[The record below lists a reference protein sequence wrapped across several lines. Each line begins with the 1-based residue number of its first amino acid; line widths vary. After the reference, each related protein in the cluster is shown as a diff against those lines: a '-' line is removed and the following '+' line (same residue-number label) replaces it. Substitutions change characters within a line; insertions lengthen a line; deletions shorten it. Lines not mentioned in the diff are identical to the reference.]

1 MLTLFMLTGKP
12 LRRYFKEHFEAWDF
26 TIFVADGEL
35 KLYQGSSN

>member
-1 MLTLFMLTGKP
+1 MLIGKP

-35 KLYQGSSN
+35 KLYQGSRN